1 MDQQQT
7 HTVVEINGVK
17 LQVDLRTARRVE
29 ELRVGSK
36 VKVMTKD
43 YSGHHVFP
51 GVVCGFEP
59 FQKLPTIIVCYL
71 AIGYDKA
78 ELKTVAYNAESKDV
92 EIVASI
98 DDVLLVDQS
107 EVTKFFDRE
116 QAKLE
121 QQIVDLQAKRDYF
134 VRMFGAYF
142 PKQPEPPVPTR
153 ASAQERHDQNLREG
167 STVRVPGVGEL

>member
-7 HTVVEINGVK
+7 HTVVEVNGVK
-17 LQVDLRTARRVE
+17 LEVDLRTARRVE

-36 VKVMTKD
+36 VKVLTKD
-43 YSGHHVFP
+43 VWSDRKVFP
-51 GVVCGFEP
+51 GVVVGFEP
-59 FQKLPTIIVCYL
+59 FKTLPTIIVCYL
-71 AIGYDKA
+71 VIDYNKA
-78 ELKTVAYNAESKDV
+78 ELRTVAYNAESKDV

-98 DDVLLVDQS
+98 DDVLLVDQA

-121 QQIVDLQAKRDYF
+121 QQIADLQAKRDYF

-142 PKQPEPPVPTR
+142 PKQPEPALP
-153 ASAQERHDQNLREG
+153 ERDTDNLREG

>member
-1 MDQQQT
+1 MEGLT
-7 HTVVEINGVK
+7 TIEVNGVK
-17 LQVDLRTARRVE
+17 LEVDLRTARRVE

-43 YSGHHVFP
+43 YSGHHVYP

-59 FQKLPTIIVCYL
+59 FKTLPTIIVCYL
-71 AIGYDKA
+71 VVDYNKA
-78 ELKTVAYNAESKDV
+78 ELRTVGYNAESKDV

-98 DDVLLVDQS
+98 DDVLLVDQA
-107 EVTKFFDRE
+107 EVTQFFDRE

-121 QQIVDLQAKRDYF
+121 QQIADLQAKRDYF

-142 PKQPEPPVPTR
+142 PKQPEP
-153 ASAQERHDQNLREG
+153 ALAERDTDNLREG

>member
-1 MDQQQT
+1 MEGLT
-7 HTVVEINGVK
+7 TIEVNGVK
-17 LQVDLRTARRVE
+17 LEVDLRTARRVE

-36 VKVMTKD
+36 VKVLTKEP
-43 YSGHHVFP
+43 YSTHKVYP

-59 FQKLPTIIVCYL
+59 FKTLPTIIVCYL
-71 AIGYDKA
+71 VIDYNKA
-78 ELKTVAYNAESKDV
+78 ELRTVAYNAESKDV

-107 EVTKFFDRE
+107 EVTHFFDRE

-121 QQIVDLQAKRDYF
+121 QQIADLQAKRDYF

-142 PKQPEPPVPTR
+142 PQQPEPPL
-153 ASAQERHDQNLREG
+153 SERDTHNLREG
-167 STVRVPGVGEL
+167 STVRVPGVGEV

>member
-7 HTVVEINGVK
+7 HTVVEVNGVK
-17 LQVDLRTARRVE
+17 LEVDLRTVRRVE
-29 ELRVGSK
+29 QLQVGSK
-36 VKVMTKD
+36 VKVLTKD
-43 YSGHHVFP
+43 YTGHHVYP

-59 FQKLPTIIVCYL
+59 FKVLPTIIVCYL
-71 AIGYDKA
+71 VIGYEKA

-92 EIVASI
+92 EIVASV
-98 DDVLLVDQS
+98 DDLLLVDQS
-107 EVTKFFDRE
+107 EVTHFFDRE

-121 QQIVDLQAKRDYF
+121 QQIADLQAKRDYF

-142 PKQPEPPVPTR
+142 PRQPEPPLP
-153 ASAQERHDQNLREG
+153 ERDTDNLREG